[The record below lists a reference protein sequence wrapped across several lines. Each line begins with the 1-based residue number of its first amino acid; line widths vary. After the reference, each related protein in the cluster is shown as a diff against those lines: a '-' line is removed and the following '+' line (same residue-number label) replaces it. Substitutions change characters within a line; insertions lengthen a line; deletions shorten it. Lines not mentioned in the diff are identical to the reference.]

1 MAGTIN
7 GKAATG
13 AGQLLTAN
21 AVTDNGAEG
30 LSLTV
35 TGSSTGARGS
45 VNFTR
50 GVTDQLKL
58 LLGKVLEAEGA
69 LEKRID
75 NYEDRKALIEEKK
88 AKLETKMK
96 AIELRYSKQF
106 NALDG
111 LLSSLQS
118 TSSYLQ
124 TQLAN
129 LPGPRKLN

>member
-1 MAGTIN
+1 MRGASQINVTSVDPNTAATLGFSVVDGAPGVDVAGTIN

-50 GVTDQLKL
+50 GVTDRWRGSYRTIRSSPASALPRMKL
-58 LLGKVLEAEGA
+58 SASCVGMRTPV
-69 LEKRID
+69 
-75 NYEDRKALIEEKK
+75 IE
-88 AKLETKMK
+88 
-96 AIELRYSKQF
+96 
-106 NALDG
+106 
-111 LLSSLQS
+111 
-118 TSSYLQ
+118 
-124 TQLAN
+124 
-129 LPGPRKLN
+129 